1 MIKYYKELENR
12 LKYYLTL
19 VNVED
24 KGKKV
29 IFNYEISLLFIEKY
43 AILFKNGESLISIYK
58 NFNIDEDNQCL
69 KEYPEEFLA
78 IRRLLKTN
86 QFY

>member
-12 LKYYLTL
+12 LKYYLPL

-43 AILFKNGESLISIYK
+43 ASLFKNSESLISIYK
-58 NFNIDEDNQCL
+58 NFNIDEWF
-69 KEYPEEFLA
+69 KKKY
-78 IRRLLKTN
+78 I
-86 QFY
+86 Y